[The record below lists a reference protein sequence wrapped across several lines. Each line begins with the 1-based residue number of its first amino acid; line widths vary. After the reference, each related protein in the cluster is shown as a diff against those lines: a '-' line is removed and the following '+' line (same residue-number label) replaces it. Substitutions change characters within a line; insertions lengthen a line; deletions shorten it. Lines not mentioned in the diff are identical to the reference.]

1 MWYVITKLVAD
12 CKNNVSL
19 IKMVNFKAVVLFIR
33 LLTCVIS
40 HRTFG
45 SVIYDIVQRYS
56 ELSTSKLRK
65 LEKLSI
71 NEESWFRYHFSI
83 KL

>member
-1 MWYVITKLVAD
+1 
-12 CKNNVSL
+12 
-19 IKMVNFKAVVLFIR
+19 MVNFKAVVLFIR
-33 LLTCVIS
+33 ILTCVIS
-40 HRTFG
+40 HRTFE

-71 NEESWFRYHFSI
+71 NEES
-83 KL
+83 

>member
-1 MWYVITKLVAD
+1 
-12 CKNNVSL
+12 
-19 IKMVNFKAVVLFIR
+19 MVNFKAVALFIR
-33 LLTCVIS
+33 ILTCVIS

-71 NEESWFRYHFSI
+71 NEES
-83 KL
+83 